1 MNNEQHFVSGE
12 MREIQEAFKGAR
24 WFETDGCYT
33 LFDGQYGSTGKGLLA
48 SLIGQTMGHKI
59 DTVTTNAGP
68 NSGHTG
74 YLNGDK
80 ILTQQIPVASVVMRN
95 LGYSH
100 SCYLNAGAIIDP
112 NQLWKEI
119 CEYGYDDKT
128 LVNESPLFIH
138 PAAAVI
144 KPEHQ
149 GDQHSDIAS
158 TGKGVGPAMEAKI
171 SRNDQAVFGGF
182 TPVAWDEFYSCHNW
196 VRPEKISYANLG
208 RCFVET
214 AQGWSLG
221 INSGFYP
228 YTTSRECSVTQALA
242 DLGVSPRA
250 HRKSIVCLRTFPIRV
265 GNTEDGYS
273 GDVYPDQKE
282 VSFDALGQEPEY
294 TTVTGRMRRIFTWSW
309 NQYMDMIRANQ
320 PDAVFLNFCNYMTE
334 HEANQLAQKCAEKA
348 HMLMGRPLDF
358 ILMGYGPNN
367 EDVVVW
373 EG

>member
-1 MNNEQHFVSGE
+1 MFGISDLVGFLKTDFAKNDWWRTSVGDINDPVDAKDIEAKSPFHHAEKITAPLLLTTGSKDERVQHS
-12 MREIQEAFKGAR
+12 RENGLWFEKEATISEYSVAQIQEAFKGAR

-228 YTTSRECSVTQALA
+228 YTTSRECSVTQALSA
-242 DLGVSPRA
+242 TINSETSS
-250 HRKSIVCLRTFPIRV
+250 SIVR
-265 GNTEDGYS
+265 S
-273 GDVYPDQKE
+273 
-282 VSFDALGQEPEY
+282 AL
-294 TTVTGRMRRIFTWSW
+294 
-309 NQYMDMIRANQ
+309 
-320 PDAVFLNFCNYMTE
+320 
-334 HEANQLAQKCAEKA
+334 
-348 HMLMGRPLDF
+348 
-358 ILMGYGPNN
+358 
-367 EDVVVW
+367 
-373 EG
+373 